1 MTQPIPAGFRTV
13 TPSLVISNAPRAL
26 AFYQEAFGAE
36 VVSKMFMPDGT
47 TLMHAEIR
55 IGDSMIML
63 GEEAKEF
70 GALSPY
76 TLEGSPV
83 TLHLYV
89 PDVDAAWDRAVKAGC
104 KIDMPLETMFWG
116 DRYGK
121 LTDPFGHHWSLAT
134 HVEDLTEAEIE
145 ARAAEAFKQQA

>member
-1 MTQPIPAGFRTV
+1 MTQPIPAGYRTV
-13 TPSLVISNAPRAL
+13 TPALVISNAPRAV

-36 VVSKMFMPDGT
+36 VVFQMYMPDGK
-47 TLMHAEIR
+47 TLMHAELR
-55 IGDSMIML
+55 LGDSMIML
-63 GEEAKEF
+63 GEEAKAW

-89 PDVDAAWDRAVKAGC
+89 PDVDAAWDRAVRAGC
-104 KIDMPLETMFWG
+104 KVATPLENMFWG

-121 LTDPFGHHWSLAT
+121 LTDPFGHTWALAT
-134 HVEDLTEAEIE
+134 HLEDLTPEEIQR
-145 ARAAEAFKQQA
+145 RAAEAFGKA

>member
-13 TPSLVISNAPRAL
+13 TPALVIANAPRAL

-36 VVSKMFMPDGT
+36 VVSQMYMPDGK
-47 TLMHAEIR
+47 TLIHAELR

-63 GEEAKEF
+63 GEEAKEW

-89 PDVDAAWDRAVKAGC
+89 PDVDAAWARAVNAGC
-104 KIDMPLETMFWG
+104 KVTAPLETMFWG

-121 LTDPFGHHWSLAT
+121 LVDPFGHLWSLAT
-134 HVEDLTEAEIE
+134 HVEEVSPAEIE
-145 ARAAEAFKQQA
+145 KRAAEAFGKA

>member
-36 VVSKMFMPDGT
+36 VISQIYMPDGK
-47 TLMHAEIR
+47 TLMHAEIK
-55 IGDSMIML
+55 IGDSRVML
-63 GEEAKEF
+63 GEEAKEW

-89 PDVDAAWDRAVKAGC
+89 EDVDAAWARAVKAGC
-104 KIDMPLETMFWG
+104 KIEMPLETMFWG

-121 LTDPFGHHWSLAT
+121 LTDPFGHHWSMAT
-134 HVEDLTEAEIE
+134 HVEDLSDAEIE
-145 ARAAEAFKQQA
+145 KRAAEAFAKK

>member
-1 MTQPIPAGFRTV
+1 MTQPIPSGFRTV
-13 TPSLVISNAPRAL
+13 TPGLVISDAPRAV

-36 VVSKMFMPDGT
+36 VVAQMYMPDGK
-47 TLMHAEIR
+47 TLMHAELR
-55 IGDSMIML
+55 IGDSMVML
-63 GEEAKEF
+63 GEEAKEW

-89 PDVDAAWDRAVKAGC
+89 SDVDAAWDRAVKAGC
-104 KIDMPLETMFWG
+104 KITTPLKTMFWN

-121 LTDPFGHHWSLAT
+121 LTDPFGHHWALAT
-134 HVEDLTEAEIE
+134 HVEDVSPAEIE
-145 ARAAEAFKQQA
+145 RRAAEAFSPK